1 MKRFINLS
9 FSLTSFNKRSSS
21 FYLVVCI
28 LYLVSITF
36 HLGNGYVFLL
46 LHRLTREDKHL
57 RRARQFAAF
66 MQTEEFKANS
76 RVPDAPYSLFE
87 GIAGTACFLAD
98 LVNPDEGFPGMF
110 PFMDIF

>member
-1 MKRFINLS
+1 MNDCHLCS
-9 FSLTSFNKRSSS
+9 FS
-21 FYLVVCI
+21 
-28 LYLVSITF
+28 
-36 HLGNGYVFLL
+36 GGGYVFLL
-46 LHRLTREDKHL
+46 LYRLTGDEKHL

-87 GIAGTACFLAD
+87 GIAGTACFLVD
-98 LVNPDEGFPGMF
+98 LVSPNDGYPGIF

>member
-1 MKRFINLS
+1 M
-9 FSLTSFNKRSSS
+9 
-21 FYLVVCI
+21 
-28 LYLVSITF
+28 
-36 HLGNGYVFLL
+36 FLL
-46 LHRLTREDKHL
+46 LYRITKEEKHL

-98 LVNPDEGFPGMF
+98 LVNPDSPSSGLF
-110 PFMDIF
+110 PFMDVF